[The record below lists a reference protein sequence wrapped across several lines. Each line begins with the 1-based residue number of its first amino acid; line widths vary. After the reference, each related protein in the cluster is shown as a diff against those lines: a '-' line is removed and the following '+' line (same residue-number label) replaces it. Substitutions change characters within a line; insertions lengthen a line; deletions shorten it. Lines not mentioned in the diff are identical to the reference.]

1 MGNML
6 ADAYN
11 QREIRQGVLTR
22 NVENYIQTKEL
33 DTAVTLLNEWEL
45 EFPEAIW
52 EGFTRALRV
61 KLAAAEG
68 RNVVAARMALAQA
81 RANPEGFYAAELLY
95 RAAEN
100 FKLGG
105 EQGQAKT
112 VMELLAS
119 KYPESP
125 YAREGRP

>member
-1 MGNML
+1 ML

-22 NVENYIQTKEL
+22 NVENYIHTKEL

-52 EGFTRALRV
+52 EGFTRTLRV

-119 KYPESP
+119 RYPESP
-125 YAREGRP
+125 YAREVGQ